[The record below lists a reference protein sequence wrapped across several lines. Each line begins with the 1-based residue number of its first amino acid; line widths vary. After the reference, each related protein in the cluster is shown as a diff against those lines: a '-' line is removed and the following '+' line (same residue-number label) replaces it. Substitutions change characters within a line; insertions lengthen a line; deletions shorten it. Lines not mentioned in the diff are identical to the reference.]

1 MASPIS
7 LRLDERTRLRVERIA
22 RQRKVPASHIL
33 REAIERWVEREEGG
47 MSPYES
53 IKDLI
58 GVARG
63 GDTALSKNTG
73 KRFTELLKAR
83 QRLD

>member
-1 MASPIS
+1 
-7 LRLDERTRLRVERIA
+7 
-22 RQRKVPASHIL
+22 
-33 REAIERWVEREEGG
+33 